1 MDISRGKLCWNCGIF
16 FFCTE
21 KFNDWVLSSGKNL
34 FKCKRSR
41 LGSQPNKLTK
51 DSMFKIIDWS
61 THYNMKGVNTQFCL
75 LSFTKYRD
83 DLNEY
88 FWAYFNMPW
97 GNSASRI
104 CFSNVRNSHS
114 YCILRGK
121 KSTKI
126 EVHRNMSFYT
136 GKVPM
141 FWVKL
146 KISLFSTL

>member
-1 MDISRGKLCWNCGIF
+1 MDTSRGKLCWNCGIF
-16 FFCTE
+16 YFCTE

-51 DSMFKIIDWS
+51 DSLFKIIDWS
-61 THYNMKGVNTQFCL
+61 THYNMKGVSTQFCL

-88 FWAYFNMPW
+88 SWAYFNMPW

-104 CFSNVRNSHS
+104 CFSNVQNSHP
-114 YCILRGK
+114 YCILREKNINVRKYWKTCSSGIFHYNK
-121 KSTKI
+121 NQI
-126 EVHRNMSFYT
+126 M
-136 GKVPM
+136 
-141 FWVKL
+141 
-146 KISLFSTL
+146 